1 MGRLRDEL
9 KDPWGLL
16 VGGLAGGLG
25 WAFGIP
31 AAAAAAIGAT
41 VWSARGVAAAVFGRG
56 AQDEETLE
64 RTGAFDPADVRD
76 ALRRLRSRVKG
87 RLPTDLFTKV
97 DECARTIEQILPRS
111 ASLGAGS
118 EDLFV
123 LARTATD
130 YLPTAIDTY
139 LKLPGEYATE
149 HPISAGKTAH
159 EVLSGQLDLLQGQMD
174 EIAVAVNKNDTDKLL
189 AHGRFLEERF
199 GRGDLSLGDDPGH

>member
-25 WAFGIP
+25 WAVGIP
-31 AAAAAAIGAT
+31 AAAAAGIGAA

-56 AQDEETLE
+56 AGEPALE
-64 RTGAFDPADVRD
+64 RTGAFDPAGVRD

-87 RLPTDLFTKV
+87 RLPRDLFAKV
-97 DECARTIEQILPRS
+97 DELTRTIEQVLPRS
-111 ASLGAGS
+111 SSLGAGS

-149 HPISAGKTAH
+149 HPISGGKTAH
-159 EVLSGQLDLLQGQMD
+159 EVLSAQLDLLQGQMD
-174 EIAVAVNKNDTDKLL
+174 EIAIAVNKNDTDKLL

-199 GRGDLSLGDDPGH
+199 GHGDLSLGDDAGR